1 MYHVSDNFKRS
12 VNSKNIWWYKSFK
25 RDAKNSVDLFLRG
38 RQKISRG
45 GVKWKR
51 YASDSI
57 VPLIPYILCNNQFVT
72 ICL

>member
-12 VNSKNIWWYKSFK
+12 VNSKG
-25 RDAKNSVDLFLRG
+25 DAKNSVDLFLRG